1 MGQIV
6 SFRVFVCT
14 VFWRASGVPR
24 TFYKGLPSD
33 LVRLI
38 VAYWIESVAQQSD
51 KTLIVAVNY
60 LDHYIRLFQ
69 MLCFPF
75 SDHVMLPHI
84 PVYFKFRP
92 VYEHMIMNKEL
103 KPCAN
108 GRKIVVELLLGV
120 AGEQCCVHLH
130 WIARGLKRHKFKL
143 SWEHQVAWIGGKR
156 TYKPKRLI
164 TDIYSPA
171 MGLPAAAA
179 IE

>member
-6 SFRVFVCT
+6 SFRVFFCT

-24 TFYKGLPSD
+24 TFYKGSLWD

-38 VAYWIESVAQQSD
+38 VAYWIGSFAQQSD
-51 KTLIVAVNY
+51 KILIIAGSC
-60 LDHYIRLFQ
+60 LDHYIRLFR

-75 SDHVMLPHI
+75 LDHVMLPHT
-84 PVYFKFRP
+84 PVYFKFCP
-92 VYEHMIMNKEL
+92 VHEYMIMNKEL

-108 GRKIVVELLLGV
+108 ERKIVGSYCWELLANNV
-120 AGEQCCVHLH
+120 ASI
-130 WIARGLKRHKFKL
+130 WIARGLKRHKFRL

-164 TDIYSPA
+164 TDINSPA
-171 MGLPAAAA
+171 IGLPAAAA